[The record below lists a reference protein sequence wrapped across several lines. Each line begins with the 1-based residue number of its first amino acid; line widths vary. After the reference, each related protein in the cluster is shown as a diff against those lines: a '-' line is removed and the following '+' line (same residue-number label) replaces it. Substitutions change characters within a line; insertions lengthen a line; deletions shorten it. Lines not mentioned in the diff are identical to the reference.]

1 MSDTLDWLR
10 AVWSRRRWLA
20 VVAFLVPLAVG
31 VTVVAALPRIYRA
44 TVTVLVI
51 RQEIPEKLV
60 SPTVTSAVETRLK
73 TISQEILSRPRLEA
87 LRQRFGLYADLS
99 KRVPAEQVIER
110 MRADIHLEIKGT
122 DTKTETQAAP
132 VAFTLAYQGTDPK
145 TVADVA
151 NTLAS
156 YYIAENVKA
165 RGLQASGTAEFLR
178 VQLEQTKVRLDLQE
192 RSVSDFKR
200 RHLGEL
206 PQQMEANLATLERL
220 QMQLRLNS
228 DGQTRAQERR
238 SFLSAQLNEAGSLAF
253 VGPGGSTVPES
264 GPARL
269 GRLQQTL
276 AELRSRYSD
285 KYPDVLQ
292 AQAEIAALTKELAE
306 GKTGGPAAAPGS
318 EKTTSAAVLA
328 AGTLASPLRAALI
341 EAETELKVLKAEEV
355 HLRGAVASYQQRVE
369 KIPERE
375 QEYKELARDYETT
388 REVYQSLLKR
398 YGDAQI
404 AENMEQGQKS
414 EQFRIIE
421 AATVPTRPVTGP
433 FKLLLIVFVVAIDLA
448 GVAVFVAEKLDGSFH
463 SIEQVRGRSSF
474 PLLVSIPRIVTELDA
489 ARHRARFR
497 YATMAT
503 AVGLVVLVAV
513 SYFIA
518 HGNEQLV
525 SLLVKPP
532 RP

>member
-1 MSDTLDWLR
+1 MSDTFDWLR
-10 AVWSRRRWLA
+10 AVWSRRKWLA
-20 VVAFLVPLAVG
+20 LPAFAVPLAIG
-31 VTVVAALPRIYRA
+31 LTVVAALPSVYRA

-87 LRQRFGLYADLS
+87 LRERFGLYKDLQT
-99 KRVPAEQVIER
+99 RIPPDQVIER
-110 MRADIHLEIKGT
+110 MRSDIHLEIKGI
-122 DTKTETQAAP
+122 DTRSESQAP
-132 VAFTLAYQGTDPK
+132 VAFTLSYQGTVPK

-156 YYIAENVKA
+156 YYIEENVKA

-178 VQLEQTKVRLDLQE
+178 VQLEQTKQRLDQQE
-192 RSVSDFKR
+192 RNVSEFKR

-220 QMQLRLNS
+220 QMQLRLNA
-228 DGQTRAQERR
+228 DGQVRAQERR
-238 SFLSAQLNEAGSLAF
+238 SFLSAQLSEAGSLSFA
-253 VGPGGSTVPES
+253 GPGATGAQES

-269 GRLQQTL
+269 ARLQQTL

-285 KYPDVLQ
+285 KYPDVVQ
-292 AQAEIAALTKELAE
+292 AQSEIAALTRELADAKAKGASE
-306 GKTGGPAAAPGS
+306 PA
-318 EKTTSAAVLA
+318 SAVVASTV
-328 AGTLASPLRAALI
+328 ASPLKGALS
-341 EAETELKVLKAEEV
+341 EAETELKVLKAEEGR
-355 HLRGAVASYQQRVE
+355 LRASIAAYQQRIE

-388 REVYQSLLKR
+388 RDVYQSLLKR
-398 YGDAQI
+398 HGDAQI
-404 AENMEQGQKS
+404 AESMEQRQKS

-421 AATVPTRPVTGP
+421 AAAVPTRPIAGP
-433 FKLLLIVFVVAIDLA
+433 LKLLLIVFVVAIDLA
-448 GVAVFVAEKLDGSFH
+448 AAAVIVAEKLDASFH
-463 SIEQVRGRSSF
+463 TIEQVRGRTSF
-474 PLLVSIPRIVTELDA
+474 PVLVSIPRIVTDSDA
-489 ARHRARFR
+489 ARQRSRLR
-497 YATMAT
+497 LATMAT
-503 AVGLVVLVAV
+503 TIGLVVLVAV
-513 SYFIA
+513 SYLLA

-525 SLLVKPP
+525 GLLVKP